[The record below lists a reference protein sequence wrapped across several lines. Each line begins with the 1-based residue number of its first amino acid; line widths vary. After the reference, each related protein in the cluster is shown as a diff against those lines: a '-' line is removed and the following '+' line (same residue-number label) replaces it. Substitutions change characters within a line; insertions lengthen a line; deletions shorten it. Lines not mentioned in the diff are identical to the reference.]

1 MVEKYMNFDDNKTL
15 AQNIED
21 NCPELSLFDSYEPSI
36 NNFLDLTKTYHEYK
50 HFSSVIKDKYIFLSK
65 YFSTYNENI
74 KKHFTQNVNISFDK
88 NYKKLTISFDLIH
101 FTYENGKMLFDIF
114 FKPQTLEELKDF
126 DEKYLKFREDIYKF
140 NDNEFFDKIFK
151 DFELLNKTISKLKI
165 ISSEYNLNAKFIKNK
180 QKLKLS
186 QFSKIFNLAH
196 FNNEEE
202 FIKKQISDANFKGTN
217 DNQLKFN
224 FVTYRFELN
233 NILFSTH
240 TLKVNKEN
248 GKFKFNLNG
257 QDTDS
262 FINLLNNSF
271 FIEDQ
276 FISNKSDF
284 KKFNILLSTKGRIS
298 YQELIENFKL
308 KIQQQNIVDF

>member
-1 MVEKYMNFDDNKTL
+1 MNFDDNKTL
-15 AQNIED
+15 AQNIEA
-21 NCPELSLFDSYEPSI
+21 NCPELYLFDSYEPSI
-36 NNFLDLTKTYHEYK
+36 NNFLDLKKTYHEYK
-50 HFSSVIKDKYIFLSK
+50 HFSSVIKDKYVFLSK

-88 NYKKLTISFDLIH
+88 NYKKLTISFDLIDC
-101 FTYENGKMLFDIF
+101 TYENGKMIFDIISR
-114 FKPQTLEELKDF
+114 PQTLEELKDF
-126 DEKYLKFREDIYKF
+126 DKKYLKFREDIYKF
-140 NDNEFFDKIFK
+140 NDNDFFDKIFK
-151 DFELLNKTISKLKI
+151 DFELLNKTISKLKT
-165 ISSEYNLNAKFIKNK
+165 ISSEYSLNAKFIKSK
-180 QKLKLS
+180 QKLKLF

-202 FIKKQISDANFKGTN
+202 FVKKQISEANFKETN

-233 NILFSTH
+233 NIFFSTH

-248 GKFKFNLNG
+248 GKLKFNLNG

-284 KKFNILLSTKGRIS
+284 KKFNILLSTKGRVS
-298 YQELIENFKL
+298 YQELIEKFKL